1 MVIAS
6 RTSRVVVAAAE
17 PVFLGIGKG
26 FVTPFDA
33 SICGFVASG
42 LTPKKW
48 AKRMS
53 FHTPSGTLTR
63 NVQAKVIASERE
75 GWVCFVTVS
84 VVFATA
90 YVAA

>member
-17 PVFLGIGKG
+17 PVFLGMGSGLGG
-26 FVTPFDA
+26 FT
-33 SICGFVASG
+33 ASG

-63 NVQAKVIASERE
+63 NVQVKVMASERE
-75 GWVCFVTVS
+75 G
-84 VVFATA
+84 
-90 YVAA
+90 